1 MERTSAI
8 EILEKLALAALEKGV
23 GVSVSVSDYEQSEGG
38 GLRGAMLLNVAE
50 RAANARPGGVWI
62 EEKDADWCGGGCWR
76 CSACGY
82 GYSFGMQSYEDL
94 NYCPHCG
101 ERMEGA
107 TWTDGT
113 KGEE

>member
-23 GVSVSVSDYEQSEGG
+23 GFSVSVSDYGQGEGG
-38 GLRGAMLLNVAE
+38 SRRGAMLLNVAE

-62 EEKDADWCGGGCWR
+62 EEKDADWAGGGCWR

-82 GYSFGMQSYEDL
+82 GYSFGMLPNEDL